1 MAGKQKLT
9 IQDLAKI
16 REKTKS
22 LMTIREGEGRARV
35 TVHMGTCGI
44 AAGAR
49 DIMDALL
56 EEISKA
62 NIQDVIVTTSGCAG
76 LCGAEPMMTIEFKNQ
91 PPVKYG
97 RPDPGKAAEDL
108 RPAHPGRPDGR
119 GPRAGRRQRNRVLR
133 GSRETLSRPPVG
145 LCRHRLRLLRV
156 FQDQG
161 GPRRG
166 DQEEEPPGRSPGR
179 GHGLQRVLRAGPDRP
194 GPAGRHLLPAPHGRR
209 RASSRR
215 GAPAQGPSGQE
226 ADVRPAGREASPSR
240 R

>member
-22 LMTIREGEGRARV
+22 LMTIRESEGRARV

-97 RPDPGKAAEDL
+97 HLTPQKLRKIFVQHILGGQMVRDL
-108 RPAHPGRPDGR
+108 
-119 GPRAGRRQRNRVLR
+119 VLAV
-133 GSRETLSRPPVG
+133 GSETVY
-145 LCRHRLRLLRV
+145 
-156 FQDQG
+156 
-161 GPRRG
+161 
-166 DQEEEPPGRSPGR
+166 
-179 GHGLQRVLRAGPDRP
+179 
-194 GPAGRHLLPAPHGRR
+194 
-209 RASSRR
+209 
-215 GAPAQGPSGQE
+215 
-226 ADVRPAGREASPSR
+226 
-240 R
+240 